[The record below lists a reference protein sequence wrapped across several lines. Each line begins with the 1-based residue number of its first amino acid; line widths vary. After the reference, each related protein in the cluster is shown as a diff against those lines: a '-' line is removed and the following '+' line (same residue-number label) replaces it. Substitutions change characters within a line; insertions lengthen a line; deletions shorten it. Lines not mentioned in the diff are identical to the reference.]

1 MTDTT
6 RFSTVPEVARVLR
19 VSKMTAYRLVHDGS
33 LPAIRV
39 GRSFR
44 IPTKAVW
51 AYVNAQ
57 LVAPHGAMDSS
68 TAGYAPKIGVEN
80 RRG

>member
-1 MTDTT
+1 VSEVT

-19 VSKMTAYRLVHDGS
+19 VSKMTAYRLVHDGT

-57 LVAPHGAMDSS
+57 LAAGNGPVDSS
-68 TAGYAPKIGVEN
+68 TTSYAPKIGVEADA
-80 RRG
+80 